1 MLGLT
6 LWLELI
12 RQRSHSMAQAPNLPT
27 RNHLRSEIR
36 AFLILSAGGFAV
48 GLALGF
54 TFLGLR

>member
-1 MLGLT
+1 
-6 LWLELI
+6 
-12 RQRSHSMAQAPNLPT
+12 MAQAPNLPT